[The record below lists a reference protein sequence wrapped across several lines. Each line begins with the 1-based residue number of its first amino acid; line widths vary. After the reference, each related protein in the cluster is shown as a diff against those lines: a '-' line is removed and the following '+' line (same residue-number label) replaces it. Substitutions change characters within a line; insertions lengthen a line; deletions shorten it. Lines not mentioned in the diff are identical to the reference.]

1 MNRAYATLTVKAV
14 NEDQRIITGIATT
27 PSPDRVGDIVEPLG
41 VKFKNPLPLLHQH
54 NSDEPVGTVQ
64 FKQPTKDGISFEA
77 RLPQLDEPPSLK
89 DRIDT
94 AWAEIKSG
102 LVRGVSIGFR
112 SLEHSF
118 MEDGGIRFIQTEVL
132 ELSLVT
138 IPANQ
143 DATIQTIKSTDA
155 KLLAAL
161 GHEQPSVNEQRAVAG
176 LSPLPT
182 RPGAAGNPKP
192 IVRLGAKAM
201 PKPISEQIT
210 DFTNVRAEKAARMLA
225 IMEGAGEKGETLDE
239 AQQQEYDG
247 LDTELKSIDE
257 HLDRLRKAEKL
268 AVASAKPVNG
278 TTNEEGTASRGAGG
292 PIVTSMRRNLQPGI
306 EFTRYAMSLLQS
318 KGNPD
323 VALKIAENRYPDDQ
337 RVHNV
342 LKAAVAAGTTT
353 DPTWAGA
360 LVQYQDI
367 ASDFIDYL
375 RPMTI
380 IGKFGTNGIPPLR
393 AIPFNVRVKRQT
405 SGGEAYW
412 VGEGQPKP
420 LTSFDFDTV
429 TLRWAKIANI
439 AVLTDEQV
447 RFSSPNAETTVRTA
461 LAEAIIAR
469 EDITFIDPSVTAIAD
484 TRPASI
490 TNGATSHASSG
501 TDEAAART
509 DVGVLMTALANANLP
524 YSQAVW
530 IMNSAAAI
538 QLFLM
543 QNALGQPS
551 FPGMLATGGMFMG
564 RPVIVSDHIVPTGS
578 PSTSIIVLMIPQEVY
593 LSDDGQVMVDAS
605 REASLQMDDSPT
617 MASTSGSPA
626 TPTATSVVSMFQTNS
641 VAIRAERY
649 INWARRRDAA
659 VQYLTGVAYAA

>member
-1 MNRAYATLTVKAV
+1 MDRAYATLTVKAV

-27 PSPDRVGDIVEPLG
+27 PMPDRGGDIVEPLG
-41 VKFKNPLPLLHQH
+41 VKFNNPLPLLHQH
-54 NSDEPVGTVQ
+54 NSAEPVGTVR
-64 FKQPTKDGISFEA
+64 FGRPTAEGISFEA
-77 RLPQLDEPPSLK
+77 RLPQLDEPPTLK

-112 SLEHSF
+112 SIEKSF
-118 MEDGGIRFIQTEVL
+118 MDNGGTRFVQTEVL

-143 DATIQTIKSTDA
+143 DATIQTIKSIDA
-155 KLLAAL
+155 KLLVAL
-161 GHEQPSVNEQRAVAG
+161 GHGERSVT
-176 LSPLPT
+176 T
-182 RPGAAGNPKP
+182 RPGDAGEAKP
-192 IVRLGAKAM
+192 IVRLGVKTM
-201 PKPISEQIT
+201 PKPYSEQIQDWINT
-210 DFTNVRAEKAARMLA
+210 RAEKIAKRLA
-225 IMEGAGEKGETLDE
+225 IMEKTGDTGETLD
-239 AQQQEYDG
+239 ATQQEEYDG
-247 LDTELKSIDE
+247 LGAEIVQVDKQIEN
-257 HLDRLRKAEKL
+257 LREAEKM
-268 AVASAKPVNG
+268 AAATARPVAGSTPDVG
-278 TTNEEGTASRGAGG
+278 TSSRGAGG
-292 PIVTSMRRNLQPGI
+292 PVVTSMRRQLPPGI
-306 EFTRYAMSLLQS
+306 EFTRYAMTLLQS
-318 KGNPD
+318 KGNP
-323 VALKIAENRYPDDQ
+323 VAALSIAEARYPEEQ
-337 RVHNV
+337 RIQNV

-367 ASDFIDYL
+367 ASDFIDFL
-375 RPMTI
+375 RPATI
-380 IGKFGTNGIPPLR
+380 IGKFGQGGIPPLR

-447 RFSSPNAETTVRTA
+447 RFSSPNAETTVRSA

-469 EDITFIDPSVTAIAD
+469 EDITFIDPAVTAIAD

-509 DVGVLMTALANANLP
+509 DVGTLMTALANANLP
-524 YSQAVW
+524 YSQSVW
-530 IMNSAAAI
+530 IMNAAAAI

-551 FPGMLATGGMFMG
+551 FPGMLATGGSFMG
-564 RPVIVSDHIVPTGS
+564 RPVIVSDHIAPTGS
-578 PSTSIIVLMIPQEVY
+578 PATSIIVLMIPQEIY

>member
-1 MNRAYATLTVKAV
+1 MDRAYATLTVKAV
-14 NEDQRIITGIATT
+14 REDERIITGIATT
-27 PSPDRVGDIVEPLG
+27 PTPDRVGDIVEPLG

-54 NSDEPVGTVQ
+54 NSAEPVGFVR
-64 FKQPTKDGISFEA
+64 FGKPSEEGIPFEA
-77 RLPQLDEPPSLK
+77 RLPKVDEPPSLK

-94 AWAEIKSG
+94 AWQEVKLG
-102 LVRGVSIGFR
+102 LVPAVSIGFR
-112 SLEHSF
+112 ALEKSRL
-118 MEDGGIRFIQTEVL
+118 ESGGTRFIETEVL

-161 GHEQPSVNEQRAVAG
+161 GHGQQSVN
-176 LSPLPT
+176 SP
-182 RPGAAGNPKP
+182 RPGASGTSRP
-192 IVRLGAKAM
+192 IVKVGVRAM

-225 IMEGAGEKGETLDE
+225 IMEASGEKGETLDE
-239 AQQQEYDG
+239 TQQQEYDG
-247 LDTELKSIDE
+247 LGTELKSIDE
-257 HLDRLRKAEKL
+257 HLDRLRQAEKL
-268 AVASAKPVNG
+268 AAASAKPVNG
-278 TTNEEGTASRGAGG
+278 NTPDDGTASRGAGG
-292 PIVTSMRRNLQPGI
+292 PIVTSMKRNLPPGI
-306 EFTRYAMSLLQS
+306 EFTRYAISLIQAR
-318 KGNPD
+318 GNPEM
-323 VALKIAENRYPDDQ
+323 ALRIAENRYPDEQ
-337 RVHNV
+337 RVLNV

-360 LVQYQDI
+360 LTQYTDF
-367 ASDFIDYL
+367 AGDFIDYL

-380 IGKFGTNGIPPLR
+380 IGKFGTNGVPPLR

-447 RFSSPNAETTVRTA
+447 RFSSPNAETTVRSA
-461 LAEAIIAR
+461 LAEAIAAR
-469 EDITFIDPSVTAIAD
+469 EDITFIDPAVTAIAD

-501 TDEAAART
+501 TDEAAARA
-509 DVGVLMTALANANLP
+509 DVGTLMTALAGANLP

-530 IMNSAAAI
+530 IMNSTAAI

-551 FPGMLATGGMFMG
+551 FPGMLANGGTFMG
-564 RPVIVSDHIVPTGS
+564 RPVIVSDHITPTGS
-578 PSTSIIVLMIPQEVY
+578 PATSIIVLMIPQEIY

-605 REASLQMDDSPT
+605 REASLQMDDAPT

-626 TPTATSVVSMFQTNS
+626 APTATSVVSMFQTNS

-649 INWARRRDAA
+649 INWVRRRDAA

>member
-1 MNRAYATLTVKAV
+1 MDRAYATLTVKAV

-54 NSDEPVGTVQ
+54 NSAEPVGTVR
-64 FKQPTKDGISFEA
+64 FDKPTKDGITFEA

-89 DRIDT
+89 ERIDT

-118 MEDGGIRFIQTEVL
+118 MDDGGIRFLETEVL

-155 KLLAAL
+155 KLLAAIGRGQL
-161 GHEQPSVNEQRAVAG
+161 SVT
-176 LSPLPT
+176 T
-182 RPGAAGNPKP
+182 RPGAAGKPQP

-257 HLDRLRKAEKL
+257 HLERLRRAEKL
-268 AVASAKPVNG
+268 SIASARPVSGGNIEDG
-278 TTNEEGTASRGAGG
+278 SASRGNGG
-292 PIVTSMRRNLQPGI
+292 PRVTAMRRQLPKGI
-306 EFTRYAMSLLQS
+306 GFARYVKCLVNARGVPSSALAM
-318 KGNPD
+318 
-323 VALKIAENRYPDDQ
+323 AEHHYPDMDDL
-337 RVHNV
+337 HLV
-342 LKAAVAAGTTT
+342 LRAAVAAGTTT
-353 DPTWAGA
+353 DADWAA
-360 LVQYQDI
+360 PLVQYQDL
-367 ASDFIDYL
+367 ANEFIEFL
-375 RPMTI
+375 RPATI
-380 IGKFGTNGIPPLR
+380 VGKFGMNGVPALR
-393 AIPFNVRVKRQT
+393 SIPFNVRVPRQT
-405 SGGEAYW
+405 SGGDAYW

-420 LTSFDFDTV
+420 LTAFAFDSI

-439 AVLTDEQV
+439 AVLTDEMV
-447 RFSSPNAETTVRTA
+447 RFSNPAAEGLIRDQLRDA
-461 LAEAIIAR
+461 LVAR
-469 EDITFIDPSVTAIAD
+469 IDLTFVDPTITAIAD

-490 TNGATSHASSG
+490 TNGRTPVTASG
-501 TDEAAART
+501 TDSAAVRA
-509 DVGVLMTALANANLP
+509 DVQDLFGLFIANNLSP
-524 YSQAVW
+524 TNGVW
-530 IMNSAAAI
+530 IMNSTTA
-538 QLFLM
+538 LSLSM
-543 QNALGQPS
+543 MRNALDQDE
-551 FPGMLATGGMFMG
+551 FPGINMGGGTFFG
-564 RPVIVSDHIVPTGS
+564 LPVIVSQHMAATGS
-578 PSTSIIVLMIPQEVY
+578 PLTSNIILVDASEIFLA
-593 LSDDGQVMVDAS
+593 DDGTVTIDAS

-617 MASTSGSPA
+617 NASASGSPSTA
-626 TPTATSVVSMFQTNS
+626 TPTTLVSMFQTNS
-641 VAIRAERY
+641 VALRAERY
-649 INWARRRDAA
+649 INWARRRD
-659 VQYLTGVAYAA
+659 TGVEYITGAAYAA

>member
-1 MNRAYATLTVKAV
+1 MDRAYATLTVKAV
-14 NEDQRIITGIATT
+14 NEDQRIITGVATS

-54 NSDEPVGTVQ
+54 NSGEPVGTVR
-64 FKQPTKDGISFEA
+64 FDKPTKDGITFEA

-118 MEDGGIRFIQTEVL
+118 MDDGGIRFLETEVL

-155 KLLAAL
+155 KLLAAM
-161 GHEQPSVNEQRAVAG
+161 GQGQPRVT
-176 LSPLPT
+176 T
-182 RPGAAGNPKP
+182 RPGASGNPQP

-239 AQQQEYDG
+239 TLQQEYDG
-247 LDTELKSIDE
+247 LETELKSIDE
-257 HLDRLRKAEKL
+257 HLGRLRTAEKL

-278 TTNEEGTASRGAGG
+278 NSSDDGTASRGSGG
-292 PIVTSMRRNLQPGI
+292 PIVTSMRRQLPPGI
-306 EFTRYAMSLLQS
+306 EFTRYAMALLQA
-318 KGNPD
+318 KGNP
-323 VALKIAENRYPDDQ
+323 VAALSIAEARYPEEQ
-337 RVHNV
+337 RVQNV

-367 ASDFIDYL
+367 ASDFIDFL
-375 RPMTI
+375 RPATI
-380 IGKFGTNGIPPLR
+380 IGKFGANGIPPLR

-420 LTSFDFDTV
+420 LTSFDFDTI

-447 RFSSPNAETTVRTA
+447 RFSSPNAETTVRSA

-469 EDITFIDPSVTAIAD
+469 EDITFIDPAVTAIAD

-564 RPVIVSDHIVPTGS
+564 RPVIVSDHIAPTGS
-578 PSTSIIVLMIPQEVY
+578 PATSIVVLMIPQEVY

-617 MASTSGSPA
+617 NASTSGSPA
-626 TPTATSVVSMFQTNS
+626 TPTATTMVSLWQTNS
-641 VAIRAERY
+641 VGIRAERY

-659 VQYLTGVAYAA
+659 VQYLTGVSYAA

>member
-1 MNRAYATLTVKAV
+1 MDRAYATLTVKAV
-14 NEDQRIITGIATT
+14 REDERIITGIATT
-27 PSPDRVGDIVEPLG
+27 PTPDRVGDIVEPLG

-54 NSDEPVGTVQ
+54 NSAEPVGTVR
-64 FKQPTKDGISFEA
+64 FDKPTAEGITFEA

-94 AWAEIKSG
+94 AWAEIRAG

-118 MEDGGIRFIQTEVL
+118 MDDGGIRFLETEVL

-143 DATIQTIKSTDA
+143 DATIQTIKSLDA

-161 GHEQPSVNEQRAVAG
+161 GHGQPSVT
-176 LSPLPT
+176 T

-210 DFTNVRAEKAARMLA
+210 DFTNVRGEKAARMLA

-247 LDTELKSIDE
+247 LETELKSIDE
-257 HLDRLRKAEKL
+257 HLGRLRTAEKL
-268 AVASAKPVNG
+268 AVASARPVNG
-278 TTNEEGTASRGAGG
+278 NSPDDGTASRGNGG
-292 PIVTSMRRNLQPGI
+292 PIVTSMRRQLPPGI
-306 EFTRYAMSLLQS
+306 EFTRYAMCLLQA
-318 KGNPD
+318 KGSPEG
-323 VALKIAENRYPDDQ
+323 ALRIAEARYPDEQ
-337 RVHNV
+337 RVQNV

-360 LVQYQDI
+360 LTQYVDF
-367 ASDFIDYL
+367 AGDFIDYL

-447 RFSSPNAETTVRTA
+447 RFSSPNAETAVRAA
-461 LAEAIIAR
+461 LSEAIAAR

-501 TDEAAART
+501 TDEAAARA
-509 DVGVLMTALANANLP
+509 DVGTLMTALANANLP

-551 FPGMLATGGMFMG
+551 FPGMLATGGTFMG
-564 RPVIVSDHIVPTGS
+564 RPVIVSDHIASSGS
-578 PSTSIIVLMIPQEVY
+578 PATSIVVLMIPQEVY

-605 REASLQMDDSPT
+605 REASLQMDDAPT

-626 TPTATSVVSMFQTNS
+626 APTATSVVSMFQTNS

>member
-1 MNRAYATLTVKAV
+1 MDRAYATLTVKAV

-27 PSPDRVGDIVEPLG
+27 PAPDRVGDIVEPLG

-54 NSDEPVGTVQ
+54 NSAEPVGTVR
-64 FKQPTKDGISFEA
+64 FDRPTAEGITFEA

-94 AWAEIKSG
+94 AWAEIKAG

-118 MEDGGIRFIQTEVL
+118 MDDGGIRFLETEVL

-161 GHEQPSVNEQRAVAG
+161 GHGQSSV
-176 LSPLPT
+176 T
-182 RPGAAGNPKP
+182 IRPGAAGNPKP
-192 IVRLGAKAM
+192 IVRLGAKTM

-210 DFTNVRAEKAARMLA
+210 DFTNVRGEKAARMLA
-225 IMEGAGEKGETLDE
+225 IMEAAGEKGETLDE
-239 AQQQEYDG
+239 AQRQEYDG

-257 HLDRLRKAEKL
+257 HLTRLRGAEKL
-268 AVASAKPVNG
+268 AAASAKPVNG
-278 TTNEEGTASRGAGG
+278 TTADDGTASRGAGG
-292 PIVTSMRRNLQPGI
+292 PIVTSMRRQLPPGI
-306 EFTRYAMSLLQS
+306 EFTRYAMALLQA
-318 KGNPD
+318 KGNPYA
-323 VALKIAENRYPDDQ
+323 ALQIAENRYPDDQ

-367 ASDFIDYL
+367 ASDFIDFL
-375 RPMTI
+375 RPATI

-405 SGGEAYW
+405 SGGDAYW

-447 RFSSPNAETTVRTA
+447 RFSSPNAETTVRSA

-469 EDITFIDPSVTAIAD
+469 EDITFIDPAVTAIAD

-501 TDEAAART
+501 TDEAAARA
-509 DVGVLMTALANANLP
+509 DVGTLMTALANNNLP

-551 FPGMLATGGMFMG
+551 FPGMLATGGTFMG
-564 RPVIVSDHIVPTGS
+564 RPVIVSDHITPTGS
-578 PSTSIIVLMIPQEVY
+578 PATSIIVLMIPQEIY

-605 REASLQMDDSPT
+605 REASLQMDDAPT
-617 MASTSGSPA
+617 MASTSDSPA
-626 TPTATSVVSMFQTNS
+626 TPTGTSVVSMFQTNS

-649 INWARRRDAA
+649 INWARRRNAA